1 MDQAEAKLTSF
12 TGADANRIFEELKGL
27 NVDLDADPLVYG
39 PKRLNQKVS
48 ELKGALGRCER
59 IFLDISQQHH
69 AVQRLKGLAEL
80 DLELAK
86 KKLFADDPETRSGRS
101 VSDREAIATGKLTED
116 VRALRE
122 LDMTL
127 LSLDAVISVI
137 KTTRSSLRDTQ
148 ARLRDQIRLC
158 QEEIGLGSSW
168 GSKVPNAKP
177 LKPPTTSRASL
188 DAIDDLVGRVDGEI
202 QIVALDEDEGIPL
215 GEVDIPATETNVG
228 VIDDVDIDALASAP
242 YSKPVSP
249 HDIVHSGSVVG
260 AAPGGVIPQPPIAAT
275 MAPPVVRAPIVLE
288 DDLADP
294 LGGILETSTPAP
306 LELGG
311 GEDAKVLPS
320 DGAPAVEAD
329 AFMDALAEDP
339 YASRISGTTTALD
352 DSLDSILE
360 SFEEVKK

>member
-1 MDQAEAKLTSF
+1 MDQDSRLISF
-12 TGADANRIFEELKGL
+12 SGADANRIFEELKDL
-27 NVDLDADPLVYG
+27 SVDLDADPLVYG

-69 AVQRLKGLAEL
+69 AVQRLRALAEL

-86 KKLFADDPETRSGRS
+86 KNLYANDPETRSGRS
-101 VSDREAIATGKLTED
+101 VSDRDAIATGKLSED

-127 LSLDAVISVI
+127 MSLEAVISVI

-177 LKPPTTSRASL
+177 LKPQAVSRASL

-202 QIVALDEDEGIPL
+202 QILSAEEDEGVPL
-215 GEVDIPATETNVG
+215 GEVDIPATVTNVG
-228 VIDDVDIDALASAP
+228 VVDDVDIDALANSRW
-242 YSKPVSP
+242 
-249 HDIVHSGSVVG
+249 G
-260 AAPGGVIPQPPIAAT
+260 IPQPAVEAKLLPQ
-275 MAPPVVRAPIVLE
+275 VVRPSIVIE
-288 DDLADP
+288 DDSDP
-294 LGGILETSTPAP
+294 LGDILETATPRAP

-311 GEDAKVLPS
+311 GEEPKALPADVS
-320 DGAPAVEAD
+320 PAVDAD
-329 AFMDALAEDP
+329 AFLDALAEDP
-339 YASRISGTTTALD
+339 YANRGSVKSTVLD

-360 SFEEVKK
+360 SFEEVK